1 MGGAGCLPPPFSRAG
16 EGRRVRNRRWAFAQP
31 QVGTCLE
38 GLELSDTVGGP
49 GLLARFLGLEVL
61 ELTDPV
67 AGAGI
72 AARVR
77 ALARPSKTTPRPWV
91 YEAGAREGLEI

>member
-1 MGGAGCLPPPFSRAG
+1 MGGAGCLPPLLSRAG
-16 EGRRVRNRRWAFAQP
+16 EGRRPRNREWAFRAP
-31 QVGTCLE
+31 DTCAR
-38 GLELSDTVGGP
+38 GL
-49 GLLARFLGLEVL
+49 GLFARDLGLEVL
-61 ELTDPV
+61 ELTDSV
-67 AGAGI
+67 AGTGI